1 MRVRIE
7 GFAYGGL
14 GLGRAADGHAESV
27 LVPWVLPG
35 EQADVVCDPG
45 GRQAEL
51 KRLVETS
58 PERVAPRCPHFGMCG
73 GCHLQM
79 GSEAEQLRLKQG
91 ILMDSL
97 RRAGVQHLPD
107 PQVHAGEPWGYRNRI
122 RLRLQ
127 QLQQNGGELRFGYT
141 RRGEGQ
147 VFLPISTCPIAAP
160 LLWRAAESMLAVSA
174 ENRDLAAWLSA
185 TREVELFTNADLSRL
200 GITLLCPRDSQ
211 PIATLAA
218 GQREASFKRA
228 MSALGE
234 RLPELTGAGAAATTW
249 QPLRLGRAL
258 ATWGASGLAYTV
270 GEESYWVT
278 RGGFFQVNRFLLP
291 GLVELVCD
299 HMAGTLVWDLFAGV
313 GLFSRVLARSFATV
327 VAVEAHPGS
336 VNELRRILERL
347 NGQHRAEGM
356 TVLSFLQGAVLQ
368 RDRPDLIVLD
378 PPRAGAGAEVCDLL
392 LRVAAPQITYVSCDP
407 VTLGRDLTVLGQGY
421 RVAALHLLD
430 LFPQTYH
437 QEAVVTLHR
446 RA

>member
-7 GFAYGGL
+7 GFTYGGL
-14 GLGRAADGHAESV
+14 GLGRAANKPAESV

-35 EQADVVCDPG
+35 EQADVVRASN

-51 KRLVETS
+51 KWLIEPS
-58 PERVAPRCPHFGMCG
+58 AERVAPRCPHFGVCG

-79 GSEAEQLRLKQG
+79 GSEAEQLRLKRG
-91 ILMDSL
+91 VLMESL
-97 RRAGVQHLPD
+97 RRAGVQHLPE

-122 RLRLQ
+122 RLRVQRLQ
-127 QLQQNGGELRFGYT
+127 PHGRELRFGYT

-147 VFLPISTCPIAAP
+147 VFLPISTCPIAAS

-174 ENRDLAAWLSA
+174 ENRDMAAWLGA
-185 TREVELFTNADLSRL
+185 THEVELFANADLSRL
-200 GITLLCPRDSQ
+200 GITLLCPKDSR
-211 PIATLAA
+211 PDATPAA
-218 GQREASFKRA
+218 RREASFERA

-234 RLPELTGAGAAATTW
+234 RLPELIGAGAVETTW
-249 QPLRLGRAL
+249 QPLRLGRAV

-270 GEESYWVT
+270 GEESYWVA

-291 GLVELVCD
+291 SLVELVCD
-299 HMAGTLVWDLFAGV
+299 RKAGTLAWDLFAGV
-313 GLFSRVLARSFATV
+313 GLFSRVLARSFATI
-327 VAVEAHPGS
+327 VAVEAHLGS
-336 VNELRRILERL
+336 VNELRRALERL
-347 NGQHRAEGM
+347 HGRHRAEGT
-356 TVLSFLQGAVLQ
+356 TVLSFLQGAVTQ

-392 LRVAAPQITYVSCDP
+392 LRIAAPQITYVSCDP
-407 VTLGRDLTVLGQGY
+407 VTLGRDLAILEQGY
-421 RVAALHLLD
+421 TLAALHLID

-446 RA
+446 RT